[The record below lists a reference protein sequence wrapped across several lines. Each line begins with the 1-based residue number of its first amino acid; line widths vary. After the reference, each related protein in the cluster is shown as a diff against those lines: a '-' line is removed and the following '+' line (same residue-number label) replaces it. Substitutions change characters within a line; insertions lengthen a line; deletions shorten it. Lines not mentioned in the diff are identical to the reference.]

1 MELTR
6 VIKIVNFMSA
16 NFTLIFEKML
26 KTSINYPTRYGSESR
41 SKLKKVCP
49 V

>member
-6 VIKIVNFMSA
+6 VIKIVNFMFA
-16 NFTLIFEKML
+16 NFTLIFKKML
-26 KTSINYPTRYGSESR
+26 KASINYPTRCGSESR
-41 SKLKKVCP
+41 SKLKVWP